1 MIVAVRK
8 RQADARETEVAP
20 SQWTGRGN
28 ARCPGRVPV
37 DRTGLSEAIV
47 RELGERFVSELRQVG
62 PELVAADLDG
72 IEQRLQE
79 VSRRVLGR
87 VVEAVVTTIAA
98 GQPVERPSCGGC
110 QQTMRTVDPAR
121 PRALQ
126 GLVGEYRVRRAYV
139 VCDRCGHG
147 VAPLDERLGLG
158 PGALSPGLARV
169 ACRVGIE
176 VGFGSAVDLLQE
188 TLRVDMAPESVR
200 RVTEGIGAVAEA
212 EQQAAITLAQ
222 AGQAPAP
229 DPGEA
234 TPTALVVEVDGVHVH
249 AGGDWHEMKVGLV
262 APLGPATRTV
272 KETGRVALTLGRQS
286 ACAGFETAA
295 LFWYRVYVAACQRGL
310 GGSAVALVVVLGD
323 GAGWIWSYAWQFLG
337 RRGVEVVEIVD
348 IFHAWGHLW
357 TVANAVFGTGTAR
370 ASAWVEPLKR
380 DLLDTGPAPILA
392 ALAALTPAA
401 SDPDVGAD
409 LDADAAEEVRKALGY
424 FTDHA
429 ARMEYPRFVARQL
442 PIGSGAIEST
452 CKTLIQARE
461 KQAGMRW
468 SHDGAQVVASLRALH
483 RSGRWDRFWQSH
495 PQRRR
500 PPSVP
505 RPPDSLSAPP
515 PDTRAA

>member
-1 MIVAVRK
+1 
-8 RQADARETEVAP
+8 
-20 SQWTGRGN
+20 
-28 ARCPGRVPV
+28 V
-37 DRTGLSEAIV
+37 DRAELSEAIV
-47 RELGERFVSELRQVG
+47 RELGELFVSELRQAG
-62 PELVAADLDG
+62 PELVASDLDG

-98 GQPVERPSCGGC
+98 GQAVERPTCGVC
-110 QQTMRTVDPAR
+110 QQTMRAVDPAR

-126 GLVGEYRVRRAYV
+126 GLVGDYRVRRAYF
-139 VCDRCGHG
+139 VCDRCGRG

-176 VGFGSAVDLLQE
+176 EGFGSAADLLHE
-188 TLRVDMAPESVR
+188 TLRVDVATEAVR

-212 EQQAAITLAQ
+212 EQQVMIAQAQ
-222 AGQAPAP
+222 AGQPPPADIEPAPA
-229 DPGEA
+229 
-234 TPTALVVEVDGVHVH
+234 ALVVEVDGVHVH

-295 LFWYRVYVAACQRGL
+295 LFWYRVSVAACQRGL
-310 GGSAVALVVVLGD
+310 MAPELALVVVLGD
-323 GAGWIWSYAWQFLG
+323 GADWIWRYAWQCLG
-337 RRGVEVVEIVD
+337 RHGVEVVEIVD

-357 TVANAVFGTGTAR
+357 KVANAVFGAGTAR
-370 ASAWVEPLKR
+370 ASAWVEPLKG

-392 ALAALTPAA
+392 ALAALSPAA
-401 SDPDVGAD
+401 SDTDLGPD
-409 LDADAAEEVRKALGY
+409 LDSDAAEEVRKAIGY

-429 ARMEYPRFVARQL
+429 ARMDYPSFVARQL
-442 PIGSGAIEST
+442 PIGSGGVESA

-461 KQAGMRW
+461 KHVGMRW
-468 SHDGAQVVASLRALH
+468 SHDGAQVVASLQALH
-483 RSGRWDRFWQSH
+483 RSGRWDRFWQTH

-500 PPSVP
+500 PPIAP
-505 RPPDSLSAPP
+505 RPPASASAPHP
-515 PDTRAA
+515 NTRAA

>member
-1 MIVAVRK
+1 
-8 RQADARETEVAP
+8 
-20 SQWTGRGN
+20 
-28 ARCPGRVPV
+28 V
-37 DRTGLSEAIV
+37 DRAELSEAIV
-47 RELGERFVSELRQVG
+47 EELGELFASELRRVG
-62 PELVAADLDG
+62 SGLLAADLDG
-72 IEQRLQE
+72 IEQGLQAL
-79 VSRRVLGR
+79 SRRVLGR
-87 VVEAVVTTIAA
+87 VVEAVITTIAA
-98 GQPVERPSCGGC
+98 GQPSERPICGAC
-110 QQTMRTVDPAR
+110 RQPMRAVAPAR

-126 GLVGEYRVRRAYV
+126 GLVGDYRVRRAYF

-158 PGALSPGLARV
+158 RGALSPGLARV

-176 VGFGSAVDLLQE
+176 DGFGTAADLLKE
-188 TLRVDMAPESVR
+188 TLRVDVATEAVR

-212 EQQAAITLAQ
+212 EEQAWVAQAQ
-222 AGQAPAP
+222 AGQAPPP
-229 DPGEA
+229 DVGE
-234 TPTALVVEVDGVHVH
+234 TPPAALVVEVDGVQVH

-262 APLGPATRTV
+262 APLGPATRTLT
-272 KETGRVALTLGRQS
+272 ETGRVALTLGRQS

-310 GGSAVALVVVLGD
+310 QAPELALVVVLGD
-323 GAGWIWSYAWQFLG
+323 GADWIWRYAWQFLG
-337 RRGVEVVEIVD
+337 RKGVDVIEIVD

-357 TVANAVFGTGTAR
+357 KVANAVFGAGTAR
-370 ASAWVEPLKR
+370 AAAWVEPLKG

-392 ALAALTPAA
+392 ALAALAPA
-401 SDPDVGAD
+401 SGTD
-409 LDADAAEEVRKALGY
+409 LDADAAEEVRKAIGY

-429 ARMEYPRFVARQL
+429 ARMDYPRFVARQL
-442 PIGSGAIEST
+442 PIGSGGVESA

-500 PPSVP
+500 PPI
-505 RPPDSLSAPP
+505 APP

>member
-1 MIVAVRK
+1 
-8 RQADARETEVAP
+8 
-20 SQWTGRGN
+20 
-28 ARCPGRVPV
+28 V
-37 DRTGLSEAIV
+37 DRAELSEAIV
-47 RELGERFVSELRQVG
+47 RELGELFVSELRQAG
-62 PELVAADLDG
+62 PELVAAELDG

-87 VVEAVVTTIAA
+87 VVEAVVATIAA
-98 GQPVERPSCGGC
+98 GQPVERPSCGVC
-110 QQTMRTVDPAR
+110 QREMRAVAAAR

-126 GLVGEYRVRRAYV
+126 GLVGDYRVRRAYF

-147 VAPLDERLGLG
+147 VAPLDARLGLG

-169 ACRVGIE
+169 VCRVGIE
-176 VGFGSAVDLLQE
+176 AGFGSAADLLQE
-188 TLRVDMAPESVR
+188 TLRVDVATEAVR

-212 EQQAAITLAQ
+212 EQQAAMAQ
-222 AGQAPAP
+222 AEVGQPP
-229 DPGEA
+229 PPVGGEA
-234 TPTALVVEVDGVHVH
+234 APTALVVEVDGVHVH

-272 KETGRVALTLGRQS
+272 KETGRLALTLGRQS
-286 ACAGFETAA
+286 ACAGLETAA

-310 GGSAVALVVVLGD
+310 YGPGLALVVVLGD
-323 GAGWIWSYAWQFLG
+323 GAAWIWNYAWQFLG

-357 TVANAVFGTGTAR
+357 TVANAVFGAGTPR
-370 ASAWVEPLKR
+370 AAAWVEPLKGR
-380 DLLDTGPAPILA
+380 LLDEGPAPILA
-392 ALAALTPAA
+392 ALADLTSA
-401 SDPDVGAD
+401 SHDPDAGSD
-409 LDADAAEEVRKALGY
+409 TGSDTGSDAGSDAADEVRKAVDY

-429 ARMEYPRFVARQL
+429 ARMDYPRFVARQL

-468 SHDGAQVVASLRALH
+468 SHEGAQVVASLRALH
-483 RSGRWDRFWQSH
+483 RSGRWEQFWQTQ

-500 PPSVP
+500 PPIAP
-505 RPPDSLSAPP
+505 RPPAAASTSP
-515 PDTRAA
+515 PDARAA

>member
-1 MIVAVRK
+1 
-8 RQADARETEVAP
+8 
-20 SQWTGRGN
+20 
-28 ARCPGRVPV
+28 V
-37 DRTGLSEAIV
+37 DRADLSEAIV
-47 RELGERFVSELRQVG
+47 RELGELFVSELRQAG
-62 PELVAADLDG
+62 PGLVAADLDG
-72 IEQRLQE
+72 IEQGLQE
-79 VSRRVLGR
+79 LSRRVLGR
-87 VVEAVVTTIAA
+87 VVEAVVATIAA
-98 GQPVERPSCGGC
+98 GQPVERPSCSPC
-110 QQTMRTVDPAR
+110 QQPMRAVDRAR

-126 GLVGEYRVRRAYV
+126 GLVGEYRVGRAYF

-176 VGFGSAVDLLQE
+176 EGFGSAADILHE
-188 TLRVDMAPESVR
+188 TLRVDVATEAVR

-212 EQQAAITLAQ
+212 EQQALVTQAQ
-222 AGQAPAP
+222 AGQPPLPDASEVTPA
-229 DPGEA
+229 
-234 TPTALVVEVDGVHVH
+234 ALVVEVDGVHVH
-249 AGGDWHEMKVGLV
+249 ADGDWHEMKVGLV
-262 APLGPATRTV
+262 APLGPATRIV

-310 GGSAVALVVVLGD
+310 GGPALALVVVLGD
-323 GAGWIWSYAWQFLG
+323 GADWIWRYAWQFLG

-357 TVANAVFGTGTAR
+357 TVANAVFGAGTPR
-370 ASAWVEPLKR
+370 AAAWVVPLTGR
-380 DLLDTGPAPILA
+380 LLDEGPAPILA

-401 SDPDVGAD
+401 TGPDAGT
-409 LDADAAEEVRKALGY
+409 DAAEEVRKAIGY

-429 ARMEYPRFVARQL
+429 TRMDYPRFVARQL
-442 PIGSGAIEST
+442 PIGSGGVESA

-483 RSGRWDRFWQSH
+483 RSGRWDHFWQTH

-500 PPSVP
+500 PPIAP
-505 RPPDSLSAPP
+505 RSPAPTSAPP
-515 PDTRAA
+515 PDARAA

>member
-1 MIVAVRK
+1 M
-8 RQADARETEVAP
+8 
-20 SQWTGRGN
+20 
-28 ARCPGRVPV
+28 
-37 DRTGLSEAIV
+37 DRAGLSETILQ
-47 RELGERFVSELRQVG
+47 ELGELFVMELRRVG

-72 IEQRLQE
+72 IERRLQE

-87 VVEAVVTTIAA
+87 VVEAVVTTIAD
-98 GQPVERPSCGGC
+98 GQSGERPACGMC
-110 QQTMRTVDPAR
+110 QQRMRAVDAAR

-126 GLVGEYRVRRAYV
+126 GLVGDYRLRRAYV

-147 VAPLDERLGLG
+147 SAPLDERLGIG

-176 VGFGSAVDLLQE
+176 DGFGTAADLLQE
-188 TLRVDMAPESVR
+188 TLRVDVATEAVR
-200 RVTEGIGAVAEA
+200 RVTEGIGAVVET

-229 DPGEA
+229 DTGEA
-234 TPTALVVEVDGVHVH
+234 APRALVVEVDGVHVH

-262 APLGPATRTV
+262 APLGPTTRTV
-272 KETGRVALTLGRQS
+272 TETGRVALTLGRQS

-310 GGSAVALVVVLGD
+310 GTPGLALVVVLGD
-323 GAGWIWSYAWQFLG
+323 GADWIWRYARQFLG
-337 RRGVEVVEIVD
+337 RRGVEVVEIIDV
-348 IFHAWGHLW
+348 FHAWGHLW
-357 TVANAVFGTGTAR
+357 TVGNAVFGAGTPQA
-370 ASAWVEPLKR
+370 AAWVEPLKVR
-380 DLLDTGPAPILA
+380 LLTAGPAPVLR
-392 ALAALTPAA
+392 ALRALTPEATR
-401 SDPDVGAD
+401 DT
-409 LDADAAEEVRKALGY
+409 AAEEVRKALGY

-429 ARMEYPRFVARQL
+429 ARMDYPGFVARQL

-483 RSGRWDRFWQSH
+483 RSGRWDPF
-495 PQRRR
+495 
-500 PPSVP
+500 
-505 RPPDSLSAPP
+505 
-515 PDTRAA
+515 

>member
-1 MIVAVRK
+1 
-8 RQADARETEVAP
+8 
-20 SQWTGRGN
+20 
-28 ARCPGRVPV
+28 V
-37 DRTGLSEAIV
+37 DRTELSEAIV
-47 RELGERFVSELRQVG
+47 GELGELFVSELRRVG
-62 PELVAADLDG
+62 PELLGGDLDA
-72 IEQRLQE
+72 IEQSLQAL
-79 VSRRVLGR
+79 SRRVLGR
-87 VVEAVVTTIAA
+87 VVEAVTATIAT
-98 GQPVERPSCGGC
+98 GPFGERPACGTC
-110 QQTMRTVDPAR
+110 QQSMRAVDRAR

-126 GLVGEYRVRRAYV
+126 GLVGDYRLRRAYF

-147 VAPLDERLGLG
+147 GAPLDARLGIG

-176 VGFGSAVDLLQE
+176 VGFGSAADLLHE
-188 TLRVDMAPESVR
+188 TLRVDVATEGVR
-200 RVTEGIGAVAEA
+200 RVTEGLGAVAEA
-212 EQQAAITLAQ
+212 EQQTAITLAQ
-222 AGQAPAP
+222 AGQAPPPDADEPAP
-229 DPGEA
+229 A
-234 TPTALVVEVDGVHVH
+234 ALVVEVDGVHVH

-310 GGSAVALVVVLGD
+310 GGPALALVVVLGD
-323 GAGWIWSYAWQFLG
+323 GADWIWRYARQFLG

-357 TVANAVFGTGTAR
+357 TVANAVFGAGTPQAAAWVAPLKIRLLTAGTAP
-370 ASAWVEPLKR
+370 V
-380 DLLDTGPAPILA
+380 LA
-392 ALAALTPAA
+392 ALRALTPAA
-401 SDPDVGAD
+401 PR
-409 LDADAAEEVRKALGY
+409 DAATEDVRKAIGY

-429 ARMEYPRFVARQL
+429 ARMDYPRFVARQL

-483 RSGRWDRFWQSH
+483 RSGRWDHFWRSH
-495 PQRRR
+495 PLRRR
-500 PPSVP
+500 PPI
-505 RPPDSLSAPP
+505 AIPP
-515 PDTRAA
+515 PASDTPTTARAA

>member
-1 MIVAVRK
+1 LWRCGSGRLTRG
-8 RQADARETEVAP
+8 RQKWHP
-20 SQWTGRGN
+20 PGGLGRGN
-28 ARCPGRVPV
+28 ARSTRREPV
-37 DRTGLSEAIV
+37 DRATLSEAIV
-47 RELGERFVSELRQVG
+47 EELGELFVSELRQVG
-62 PELVAADLDG
+62 PALVGADLEG
-72 IEQRLQE
+72 IEHRLQE

-87 VVEAVVTTIAA
+87 VVEAVVATIAA
-98 GQPVERPSCGGC
+98 GHAAEWPTCGTC
-110 QQTMRTVDPAR
+110 QQRMRAVDPAR

-126 GLVGEYRVRRAYV
+126 GLVGDYRVRRAYF

-176 VGFGSAVDLLQE
+176 AGFGSAADLLHE
-188 TLRVDMAPESVR
+188 TLRVDVATEAVR

-212 EQQAAITLAQ
+212 EQQVMIAQAQ
-222 AGQAPAP
+222 AGQSPPADVEPAPA
-229 DPGEA
+229 
-234 TPTALVVEVDGVHVH
+234 ALVVEVDGVHVH
-249 AGGDWHEMKVGLV
+249 AGGDWHEMQVGLV

-272 KETGRVALTLGRQS
+272 QETGRVALTLGRQS

-310 GGSAVALVVVLGD
+310 GGPGLALVVVLGD
-323 GAGWIWSYAWQFLG
+323 GADWIWRYAWQFLG

-357 TVANAVFGTGTAR
+357 KVANAVFGAGTAR
-370 ASAWVEPLKR
+370 AAAWVEPLKG

-392 ALAALTPAA
+392 ALAALAPAA
-401 SDPDVGAD
+401 SEPDGD
-409 LDADAAEEVRKALGY
+409 TELDADAAEEVRKAIGY

-429 ARMEYPRFVARQL
+429 ARMDYPRFVARQL
-442 PIGSGAIEST
+442 PIGSGGVESA

-461 KQAGMRW
+461 KQAGLRW
-468 SHDGAQVVASLRALH
+468 SPAGAQTVASLRALH
-483 RSGRWDRFWQSH
+483 RSGRWDQFWRTH

-500 PPSVP
+500 PPIGP
-505 RPPDSLSAPP
+505 TLRPPASASASP

>member
-1 MIVAVRK
+1 
-8 RQADARETEVAP
+8 
-20 SQWTGRGN
+20 
-28 ARCPGRVPV
+28 V
-37 DRTGLSEAIV
+37 DRTELSEAIV
-47 RELGERFVSELRQVG
+47 RELGELFVSELGQAG

-79 VSRRVLGR
+79 LSRRVLGR

-98 GQPVERPSCGGC
+98 RQPVERPTCDRC
-110 QQTMRTVDPAR
+110 QQTMRAVDPAR

-126 GLVGEYRVRRAYV
+126 GLVGDYRVRRAYF

-147 VAPLDERLGLG
+147 AAPLDERLGLG

-176 VGFGSAVDLLQE
+176 AGFGSAADLLHE
-188 TLRVDMAPESVR
+188 TLRVDVATEAVR

-212 EQQAAITLAQ
+212 EQQVMIAQAQ
-222 AGQAPAP
+222 AGQPPPAEVEPAPA
-229 DPGEA
+229 
-234 TPTALVVEVDGVHVH
+234 ALVVEVDGVHVH
-249 AGGDWHEMKVGLV
+249 AGGDWHEMKVGLI
-262 APLGPATRTV
+262 APLGPATRIV

-310 GGSAVALVVVLGD
+310 GGPELALVVVLGD
-323 GAGWIWSYAWQFLG
+323 GADWIWRYAWQFLG

-357 TVANAVFGTGTAR
+357 KVANTVFGAGTAP
-370 ASAWVEPLKR
+370 AAAWVEPLKIR
-380 DLLDTGPAPILA
+380 LLTAGPAPVLA
-392 ALAALTPAA
+392 ALHELTPEATR
-401 SDPDVGAD
+401 DG
-409 LDADAAEEVRKALGY
+409 AAEELRKARDY

-429 ARMEYPRFVARQL
+429 DRMDYPRFVARQL
-442 PIGSGAIEST
+442 PIGSGGVESA

-483 RSGRWDRFWQSH
+483 RSGRWDHFWQSQ

-500 PPSVP
+500 PPIVP
-505 RPPDSLSAPP
+505 RPSASASASAQPPDS
-515 PDTRAA
+515 RAA

>member
-1 MIVAVRK
+1 M
-8 RQADARETEVAP
+8 
-20 SQWTGRGN
+20 
-28 ARCPGRVPV
+28 
-37 DRTGLSEAIV
+37 DRAELSGAIV
-47 RELGERFVSELRQVG
+47 EELGELFVSELRRVG

-72 IEQRLQE
+72 IEQGLQE
-79 VSRRVLGR
+79 LSRRVLGR
-87 VVEAVVTTIAA
+87 VVEAVVMTIAA
-98 GQPVERPSCGGC
+98 GQPVERPACGAC
-110 QQTMRTVDPAR
+110 QQPMRAVDRAR

-126 GLVGEYRVRRAYV
+126 GLVGDYRVRRAYF

-147 VAPLDERLGLG
+147 AAPLDERLGLG

-176 VGFGSAVDLLQE
+176 DGFGTAADLLHE
-188 TLRVDMAPESVR
+188 TLRIDVATETVR

-212 EQQAAITLAQ
+212 EQQALMGQAQ
-222 AGQAPAP
+222 AGQPPPAEL
-229 DPGEA
+229 GEA
-234 TPTALVVEVDGVHVH
+234 ASPALVVEVDGVHVH

-272 KETGRVALTLGRQS
+272 KETGRVALMLGCQS

-310 GGSAVALVVVLGD
+310 HAPELALVVVLGD
-323 GAGWIWSYAWQFLG
+323 GADWIWRYAWQFLG
-337 RRGVEVVEIVD
+337 RRGVEAVEIVD

-357 TVANAVFGTGTAR
+357 TVANAVFGAGTAR
-370 ASAWVEPLKR
+370 AAAWVAPLKGA
-380 DLLDTGPAPILA
+380 LLDEGPAPILA
-392 ALAALTPAA
+392 ALAALSPAA
-401 SDPDVGAD
+401 SDTD
-409 LDADAAEEVRKALGY
+409 LRLALDPDAAEEVRKAIGY

-429 ARMEYPRFVARQL
+429 ARMDYPRFVARQL
-442 PIGSGAIEST
+442 PIGSGGVESA

-468 SHDGAQVVASLRALH
+468 SHAGAQVVASLRALH
-483 RSGRWDRFWQSH
+483 RSGRWDCFWQTQ

-500 PPSVP
+500 PPGAS
-505 RPPDSLSAPP
+505 RPPAAPSAPP

>member
-1 MIVAVRK
+1 MDR
-8 RQADARETEVAP
+8 AD
-20 SQWTGRGN
+20 
-28 ARCPGRVPV
+28 
-37 DRTGLSEAIV
+37 LSEAIV
-47 RELGERFVSELRQVG
+47 RELGELFISELRQAG
-62 PELVAADLDG
+62 SELVAADLDG

-79 VSRRVLGR
+79 LSRRVLGR

-98 GQPVERPSCGGC
+98 GQSVERPSCGPC
-110 QQTMRTVDPAR
+110 QQRMRAVAPAR
-121 PRALQ
+121 PRTLQ
-126 GLVGEYRVRRAYV
+126 GLVGDYRVRRAYF

-176 VGFGSAVDLLQE
+176 EGFGSAADILHE
-188 TLRVDMAPESVR
+188 TLRVDVATEAVR

-212 EQQAAITLAQ
+212 EQQALMVQAQ
-222 AGQAPAP
+222 AGQPPPP
-229 DPGEA
+229 DASEV
-234 TPTALVVEVDGVHVH
+234 TPSALVVEVDGVHVH

-272 KETGRVALTLGRQS
+272 TETGRIALTLGRQS

-310 GGSAVALVVVLGD
+310 GGPGLAMVVVLGD
-323 GAGWIWSYAWQFLG
+323 GADWIWRYAWQFLG

-357 TVANAVFGTGTAR
+357 KVANAVFGAGTPR
-370 ASAWVEPLKR
+370 AAAWVTPLKGR
-380 DLLDTGPAPILA
+380 LLDAGPAPILT
-392 ALAALTPAA
+392 ALADLSPPVSGT
-401 SDPDVGAD
+401 DAD
-409 LDADAAEEVRKALGY
+409 TDAAEEVRKAIDY
-424 FTDHA
+424 FTNHA
-429 ARMEYPRFVARQL
+429 TRMDYPRFVARQL
-442 PIGSGAIEST
+442 PIGSGGVESA

-483 RSGRWDRFWQSH
+483 RSDRWVRFWQTH

-500 PPSVP
+500 PPIAP
-505 RPPDSLSAPP
+505 RPLSSSSTSPP
-515 PDTRAA
+515 VRLVA

>member
-1 MIVAVRK
+1 
-8 RQADARETEVAP
+8 
-20 SQWTGRGN
+20 
-28 ARCPGRVPV
+28 V
-37 DRTGLSEAIV
+37 DRTALSEAIV
-47 RELGERFVSELRQVG
+47 RELGDLFVSELARVG
-62 PELVAADLDG
+62 SELVTSDLDG
-72 IEQRLQE
+72 MEQRLQAL
-79 VSRRVLGR
+79 SRRVLGR

-98 GQPVERPSCGGC
+98 GQAGERPTCAVC
-110 QQTMRTVDPAR
+110 QRTLRLVASAR

-126 GLVGEYRVRRAYV
+126 GLVGDYRVRRAYF

-158 PGALSPGLARV
+158 AGALSSGLARV

-176 VGFGSAVDLLQE
+176 AGFGSAADLLHE
-188 TLRVDMAPESVR
+188 TLRVDVATEAVR

-212 EQQAAITLAQ
+212 EQQQLIDRAQ
-222 AGQAPAP
+222 AGQPPPP
-229 DPGEA
+229 DAAEA
-234 TPTALVVEVDGVHVH
+234 APTALVVEVDGVHVH

-272 KETGRVALTLGRQS
+272 KETGRVALRLGRQS

-295 LFWYRVYVAACQRGL
+295 LFWYRAYVAACQRGL
-310 GGSAVALVVVLGD
+310 MAPDLALVVVLGD
-323 GAGWIWSYAWQFLG
+323 GADWIWRYAQQFLG

-357 TVANAVFGTGTAR
+357 KVANAAFGAGTAR
-370 ASAWVEPLKR
+370 AAAWVEPLKG

-392 ALAALTPAA
+392 ALAELTPTV
-401 SDPDVGAD
+401 SGT
-409 LDADAAEEVRKALGY
+409 DAAEEVRKALGY

-429 ARMEYPRFVARQL
+429 ARMDYPGFVARQL
-442 PIGSGAIEST
+442 PIGSGGVESA

-468 SHDGAQVVASLRALH
+468 THDGAQVVASLRALH
-483 RSGRWDRFWQSH
+483 RSGRWDPFWRTH

-500 PPSVP
+500 PSIAPPSP
-505 RPPDSLSAPP
+505 AARPPAQLDAQ
-515 PDTRAA
+515 AA